1 MFVHQSAVQDE
12 VILRR
17 GDFVVV
23 DTVETPKGEEVGS
36 VKLHVAREESQSVV
50 AQDTVHRLREAAVL
64 AEEVEELKPSFL
76 DPERFSVA
84 AERLCAIAEEQPQN
98 FELIRFSVFPC
109 IQHVDRHVARASE
122 NLAVS
127 TDIVALYKRAL
138 SADWCLSREQRE
150 AIDSMLQLME
160 AYTQHDHPRNQ
171 MLLDPPDAFTD
182 MEPSDATSS
191 AHERLSKANA
201 VLKRRTLR
209 FVLVLEG
216 VADVVNKY
224 GIYRCAEALGV
235 QEVWS
240 ILPAKHK
247 VSKNALNAVSKKA
260 QQWLT
265 LRTFTST
272 SDCID
277 AARAEGR
284 EIWVTHLHANAVP
297 LEAPLTLPE
306 RMVMVMGA
314 EHAGVSQ
321 EMLMAADKVVY
332 LPMCGFVESLNVMVA
347 AALVIQRLF
356 DLCPEAHG
364 DCDPCERDR
373 IYASWTKRIL
383 AKQED

>member
-1 MFVHQSAVQDE
+1 MPARSDLRASVKWYNSKRGYGFVTLENSEEQMFVHQSAVQDE

-247 VSKNALNAVSKKA
+247 VILGQSLGNKAEKNASSQVSKNALNAVSKKA

-272 SDCID
+272 
-277 AARAEGR
+277 
-284 EIWVTHLHANAVP
+284 
-297 LEAPLTLPE
+297 
-306 RMVMVMGA
+306 
-314 EHAGVSQ
+314 
-321 EMLMAADKVVY
+321 
-332 LPMCGFVESLNVMVA
+332 
-347 AALVIQRLF
+347 
-356 DLCPEAHG
+356 
-364 DCDPCERDR
+364 
-373 IYASWTKRIL
+373 
-383 AKQED
+383 